1 MGLGD
6 VGDLHLRRVG
16 LGPCAHRADQ
26 RQRTVQSTL
35 YQRQFGR
42 EGVDGVHCVVVFR
55 GVEQQV
61 GLLVLDVTVDHREFY
76 FRVDVA
82 QAFGQNF
89 GFPAADGRVE
99 GDQLA
104 VDVARRHVVGVGDG
118 HAAHAGPDDHLGG
131 IGAHAAQ
138 PDDQYVGLSEQ
149 VEFLFAEQ
157 QLGAFKPI
165 IRIHFQV
172 LCSFYRA
179 GNGGVPAALS
189 CPCGPAVN
197 IRP

>member
-1 MGLGD
+1 MS
-6 VGDLHLRRVG
+6 RRRSARISAFRRPTVEW
-16 LGPCAHRADQ
+16 RA
-26 RQRTVQSTL
+26 
-35 YQRQFGR
+35 
-42 EGVDGVHCVVVFR
+42 
-55 GVEQQV
+55 
-61 GLLVLDVTVDHREFY
+61 
-76 FRVDVA
+76 
-82 QAFGQNF
+82 
-89 GFPAADGRVE
+89 
-99 GDQLA
+99 
-104 VDVARRHVVGVGDG
+104 
-118 HAAHAGPDDHLGG
+118 DDHLGG

-179 GNGGVPAALS
+179 GSGGVPAALS

>member
-1 MGLGD
+1 ML
-6 VGDLHLRRVG
+6 
-16 LGPCAHRADQ
+16 
-26 RQRTVQSTL
+26 
-35 YQRQFGR
+35 
-42 EGVDGVHCVVVFR
+42 
-55 GVEQQV
+55 
-61 GLLVLDVTVDHREFY
+61 
-76 FRVDVA
+76 
-82 QAFGQNF
+82 
-89 GFPAADGRVE
+89 
-99 GDQLA
+99 
-104 VDVARRHVVGVGDG
+104 
-118 HAAHAGPDDHLGG
+118 
-131 IGAHAAQ
+131 GAHSAQ

-179 GNGGVPAALS
+179 GSGGVPAALS